1 MHIQTLMLVAV
12 YLLLVLSLGYG
23 YPYPDVRTSYISTL
37 NASITTHI
45 AQHEHVLELVSL
57 LELCISTSNT
67 TTIGMKCIRVKIF
80 VGSIETVDVRS
91 MANHQTL
98 AKCIQVTA
106 EYMPTCPQTTP

>member
-45 AQHEHVLELVSL
+45 AQHEHVLKLVS
-57 LELCISTSNT
+57 
-67 TTIGMKCIRVKIF
+67 
-80 VGSIETVDVRS
+80 
-91 MANHQTL
+91 
-98 AKCIQVTA
+98 
-106 EYMPTCPQTTP
+106 